1 MTTAAQIKLPDDMPA
16 NMRRLPRDKVG
27 RPVPWFVPWVN
38 GEPDFR
44 LMDSKRLVDAIRA
57 QLCFICGER
66 LKRNHGAASPRGTF
80 TAGPMCVVNRTSPE
94 PPDHAEC
101 AEWSAK
107 ACPFLS
113 KPAKDR
119 RTTNLPEGH
128 TEAAGIP
135 ILRNPGVTALVHCT
149 KWRVYPVREGDGS
162 GAGRGILFE
171 MTRIESVGWMAE
183 GRKAT
188 SAEVMDSI
196 ESGLPTLLA
205 YAEMETG
212 ALPVLARR
220 LRDAL
225 RFVESPEPWDYPCVQ
240 SLLTELR

>member
-1 MTTAAQIKLPDDMPA
+1 MTTAAQVKLPDDMPA
-16 NMRRLPRDKVG
+16 NMRRLPRDRVG

-44 LMDSKRLVDAIRA
+44 CMETDKLIAAIKA
-57 QLCFICGER
+57 QLCFVCGER
-66 LKRNHGAASPRGTF
+66 LKRNHGAATPRGTF

-119 RTTNLPEGH
+119 RATNLPADY
-128 TEAAGIP
+128 TNAAGIP
-135 ILRNPGVTALVHCT
+135 ILRNPGVTALVHST
-149 KWRVYPVREGDGS
+149 KWRVYPVRTGDAP
-162 GAGRGILFE
+162 GAGKGILFE
-171 MTRIESVGWMAE
+171 MTRIESVSWMAE

-196 ESGLPTLLA
+196 ESGLPTLLT
-205 YAEMETG
+205 YASDEPG

-225 RFVESPEPWDYPCVQ
+225 RFVENPDPYEYPCVMG
-240 SLLTELR
+240 LLAELR